1 MYLFR
6 QNKKFYIR
14 CLMFA
19 VSGILAGIFFA
30 VKGGLSGVE
39 KPNVFSNDY
48 LHEYACLAIDS
59 KKLFW
64 IVVKERGKW
73 FFLLWAFGLTGAGV
87 WASGIFP
94 ALWGFFG
101 SVFFAQAFLK
111 QGAAGLV
118 LGILFQLPQIL
129 VYIPLFAWSLYQMT
143 QKSRQIRNRKKM
155 GIAGTVQGVYLRHFL
170 AALAIL
176 LLGILTESYINSY
189 MVQLILQIFY

>member
-1 MYLFR
+1 MEMSRIGAECVNAPLDTKSTPISR
-6 QNKKFYIR
+6 MRAKKFYIR

-30 VKGGLSGVE
+30 VKGGLSGIE

-111 QGAAGLV
+111 
-118 LGILFQLPQIL
+118 
-129 VYIPLFAWSLYQMT
+129 
-143 QKSRQIRNRKKM
+143 RQFF
-155 GIAGTVQGVYLRHFL
+155 GYCG
-170 AALAIL
+170 
-176 LLGILTESYINSY
+176 
-189 MVQLILQIFY
+189 